1 MLKRLREGA
10 AKLREQGIWV
20 LKSVPPTTPV
30 VEFLLS
36 KGEVSLVRIG
46 QRVVLKGERRDVVQ
60 EYEVRT
66 KNNQVLWYAH
76 LHYPDLTTPAKS
88 PSAAHFK
95 LKSQRYDSQASLA
108 AKGQTTTVHYGKI
121 SEKMLNERFW
131 PLEG

>member
-1 MLKRLREGA
+1 
-10 AKLREQGIWV
+10 
-20 LKSVPPTTPV
+20 
-30 VEFLLS
+30 
-36 KGEVSLVRIG
+36 
-46 QRVVLKGERRDVVQ
+46 VVQ

-76 LHYPDLTTPAKS
+76 LHYPDLATPAKS

-108 AKGQTTTVHYGKI
+108 AKGQTATVHYGKI